1 MLKFSDVESVKIAC
15 WVSAVDFDAHKQ
27 SLFFIH
33 GSGSDHTAWSH
44 QYARLH
50 KKYNIVALD
59 LPGHGHSGGSGE
71 SDVKAYCL
79 WIRKLLDILDLK
91 NTVLIGHSLGAA
103 VTLRF
108 SLNYQQD
115 LAGIVLVGGGIKM
128 PVNPF
133 MLEFLKTNP
142 AEMPAEII
150 DLMCKFSL
158 AKENRAKLSDPLR
171 RSITQSK
178 VDILYGDLV
187 ACNNLDLTE
196 EICKIN
202 VPACIICGAEDKMTP
217 PDFSRQLAANING
230 ARLEI
235 VTGAGHMVMLERP
248 DEFNMFLDKFAAS
261 ISAVVNRKD

>member
-1 MLKFSDVESVKIAC
+1 M
-15 WVSAVDFDAHKQ
+15 
-27 SLFFIH
+27 
-33 GSGSDHTAWSH
+33 
-44 QYARLH
+44 
-50 KKYNIVALD
+50 
-59 LPGHGHSGGSGE
+59 
-71 SDVKAYCL
+71 KAYCL

-91 NTVLIGHSLGAA
+91 NTVLIAH
-103 VTLRF
+103 
-108 SLNYQQD
+108 
-115 LAGIVLVGGGIKM
+115 
-128 PVNPF
+128 
-133 MLEFLKTNP
+133 
-142 AEMPAEII
+142 
-150 DLMCKFSL
+150 SL

-235 VTGAGHMVMLERP
+235 VTGTGHMVMLERP

>member
-1 MLKFSDVESVKIAC
+1 
-15 WVSAVDFDAHKQ
+15 
-27 SLFFIH
+27 
-33 GSGSDHTAWSH
+33 
-44 QYARLH
+44 
-50 KKYNIVALD
+50 
-59 LPGHGHSGGSGE
+59 
-71 SDVKAYCL
+71 VKAYCL

-158 AKENRAKLSDPLR
+158 AKENRATLSDPLR
-171 RSITQSK
+171 RSIAQSK

-202 VPACIICGAEDKMTP
+202 RIFP
-217 PDFSRQLAANING
+217 
-230 ARLEI
+230 
-235 VTGAGHMVMLERP
+235 
-248 DEFNMFLDKFAAS
+248 
-261 ISAVVNRKD
+261 VNWPQTLMEQGWK